1 MFTTM
6 ASKIRIAFNKY
17 IQSLTIGPQFVDK
30 SKLKKWHKDVPER
43 EFGTPNRSDISELL
57 EQIKAKRIKYF
68 FAEIKKGI

>member
-1 MFTTM
+1 MHINSTS
-6 ASKIRIAFNKY
+6 AKLLVNKH
-17 IQSLTIGPQFVDK
+17 IHSRSIGPQFVDK